1 MQSFDVVRR
10 LAAVAL
16 VAWGGW
22 MLLFGRVADVC
33 RDEVADSKVVQVCEP
48 IALTDPRLVWVV
60 LAVLLLLLP
69 DVSELELAGVLS
81 LKRAVAQVEG
91 QAEQLRGEAHKLRL
105 MTTQLNQQRVE
116 QGQGQGQGQ
125 AVYNIFPQ
133 DLGPKLTSF
142 LDDVASNDTT
152 AMTEDEELGG
162 YTSLVIS
169 SALTG
174 MLNEVFAAWSGR
186 VNLIGWVRLED
197 GTYEP
202 WYLVATVNGDI
213 AALAQTHVTDGD
225 PFGDLLV
232 TVGDDVV
239 VVTAFTATPGAGPAT
254 LRVLGALSVLV
265 ESDEEPTEEELEDL
279 GAKAEAAAGA
289 YGLLLLR
296 VLGGPST
303 LGSSA
308 GGEQS

>member
-1 MQSFDVVRR
+1 M
-10 LAAVAL
+10 
-16 VAWGGW
+16 WGK
-22 MLLFGRVADVC
+22 VADVC

-48 IALTDPRLVWVV
+48 MALTDPRPVWVV

-91 QAEQLRGEAHKLRL
+91 QAEQLRGEAHKLQAI
-105 MTTQLNQQRVE
+105 TTQLNQQRVE
-116 QGQGQGQGQ
+116 QGQGQ

-133 DLGPKLTSF
+133 DLGPQLTRF

-152 AMTEDEELGG
+152 AMTKDEELGG
-162 YTSLVIS
+162 FTSLIIR

-174 MLNEVFAAWSGR
+174 MLTEVFAAWSGR
-186 VNLIGWVRLED
+186 VNLIGWVRLAD
-197 GTYEP
+197 GSYEP
-202 WYLVATVNGDI
+202 WYLVATVNSDI
-213 AALAQTHVTDGD
+213 AALAKTHVRDGD
-225 PFGDLLV
+225 PFGDPLV

-239 VVTAFTATPGAGPAT
+239 VVTAFTATPEADQAT
-254 LRVLGALSVLV
+254 RRVLGALSVLI
-265 ESDEEPTEEELEDL
+265 ESDEEPTEEEFEDL

-296 VLGGPST
+296 VLGGPTT
-303 LGSSA
+303 LDSPA
-308 GGEQS
+308 GQEQS